1 MTVVLSGGIDQH
13 TARPIASRLL
23 RDIAAAQSQNADT
36 ASGVPVIGV
45 IIRGSESPLVL
56 AELGAAFGDGSC
68 EFRALDGEIQPG
80 DILGLDAIV
89 IADGDAAQLLRAC
102 ASVLTDLR
110 GLVQRGTAFWGIGAG
125 AAIAAD
131 MAVTDGFEI
140 GGVAVAPRISTDVA
154 TEVQLA
160 QGLGLVDITVIP
172 GAAQLGRLGIG
183 IAACEAGL
191 LDRAIALDANTSLLI
206 SDGGITLH
214 GSGSMWEITA
224 SDHGVQVSSR
234 SAQDA

>member
-13 TARPIASRLL
+13 TAAPVAARLL
-23 RDIAAAQSQNADT
+23 RDMAATSQQ
-36 ASGVPVIGV
+36 ASKNSEVPAVGV
-45 IIRGSESPLVL
+45 IIRGAESPLVL
-56 AELGAAFGDGSC
+56 AELRAAFGDGSC
-68 EFRALDGEIQPG
+68 EFHELAGVIQTG
-80 DILGLDAIV
+80 DILGLDAVV
-89 IADGDAAQLLRAC
+89 IADGDAAELLRAC
-102 ASVLTDLR
+102 APVLADLR

-131 MAVTDGFEI
+131 MAVIDGFEI
-140 GGVAVAPRISTDVA
+140 GGVPVAPRISMDVA

-160 QGLGLVDITVIP
+160 QGLGLIDITVIP

-191 LDRAIALDANTSLLI
+191 LDRVIALDANTSLVI
-206 SDGGITLH
+206 SDGGISLT

-224 SDHGVQVSSR
+224 ADAGVTVASR